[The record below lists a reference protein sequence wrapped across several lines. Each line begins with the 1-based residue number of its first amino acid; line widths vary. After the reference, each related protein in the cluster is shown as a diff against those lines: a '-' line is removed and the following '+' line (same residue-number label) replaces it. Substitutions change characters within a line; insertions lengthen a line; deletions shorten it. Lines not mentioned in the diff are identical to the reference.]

1 MLHMYALV
9 RRPAVLPDVRG
20 IDDALLRAAGA
31 ADRIDAVVSETRIDP
46 GAPAE
51 AAILAHAQVV
61 EAVAA
66 ANESVLPARF
76 GGGVADEDELRR
88 RLDARR
94 ELILEAIDRVEGCV
108 EVGLRVLPESRN
120 DAAPA
125 ATGGEYMR
133 RRLDEV
139 ARAETLARELHGP
152 LAAVSRE
159 STSNVLARSD
169 VLLTGAYLVPRDELE
184 RFQATL
190 QEAGRDLEG
199 VTLVA
204 TGPWP
209 PYSFALL
216 EVDGS

>member
-9 RRPAVLPDVRG
+9 RHPAVLPDAHG
-20 IDDALLRAAGA
+20 IDDAPLRAATA
-31 ADRIDAVVSETRIDP
+31 ADGIDAVVSETAADP
-46 GAPAE
+46 AAPAE

-66 ANESVLPARF
+66 TNDGVLPARF
-76 GGGVADEDELRR
+76 AGGVADEQDLRR

-94 ELILEAIDRVEGCV
+94 DRLLEALGRVEGCV
-108 EVGLRVLPESRN
+108 EVGLRVLPEPR
-120 DAAPA
+120 DGPTPA
-125 ATGGEYMR
+125 ASGGEYMR

-139 ARAETLARELHGP
+139 TRAETLAKQLHET
-152 LAAVSRE
+152 LAAVARE
-159 STSNVLARSD
+159 STCNVLARSD
-169 VLLTGAYLVPRDELE
+169 LLLTGAYLVARDELE

-190 QEAGRDLEG
+190 QEAGRGLDG
-199 VTLVA
+199 VTLVT

-216 EVDGS
+216 EADA